1 MTMPTPNA
9 GARITAAQLATLL
22 PVRAFKPADTVAVST
37 TSIVA
42 DPDLSIPIVANA
54 EYDVRLHIVY
64 QQGTTGQL
72 VNGFTGPA
80 GATFEW
86 VAYGLTTTV
95 TASDI
100 GSISV
105 QQRGLTDLKTIG
117 GTNAVSVVCDIDGRL
132 VTLGTAGSLVYR
144 WGPSASS
151 VTGTVVKAGS
161 FMVARRI
168 A

>member
-9 GARITAAQLATLL
+9 GARWTAAQIAALL
-22 PVRAFKPADTVAVST
+22 PVRAYKPSDTIVVST
-37 TSIVA
+37 TTIAA
-42 DPDLSIPIVANA
+42 DPDLSIPVVANA
-54 EYDVRLHIVY
+54 EYDIRLHIVY
-64 QQGTTGQL
+64 QQGTVAQL
-72 VNGFTGPA
+72 INGFTAPA

-86 VAYGLTTTV
+86 VAYGLATSV

-105 QQRGLTDLKTIG
+105 QQRGLTDVKTIG

-132 VTLGTAGSLVYR
+132 VVATNAGSFVYR
-144 WGPSASS
+144 WGPSA
-151 VTGTVVKAGS
+151 VNATGVVVKAGS